1 VAVVPDGVVSETQG
15 MDTEA
20 VRAELLR
27 ALAAA
32 APEQRVRAARD
43 LLIKR
48 GIETLQVPARPGITF
63 DAIVRIAIGSP
74 PTEARREFA
83 VLLVYALG
91 IEGLL
96 PTRGE
101 PERHVRSFLEQA
113 LLNPLRRAGYPF
125 DGSPY
130 DKRHVLT
137 GLHATIDEHLQP
149 LEASIPRWLHG
160 GGRRADD

>member
-1 VAVVPDGVVSETQG
+1 

-20 VRAELLR
+20 LR
-27 ALAAA
+27 AQLNGAAEA
-32 APEQRVRAARD
+32 ATSGDQRIRAARE
-43 LLIKR
+43 LLINR
-48 GIETLQVPARPGITF
+48 GLALLQIAPRQGIAL
-63 DAIVRIAIGSP
+63 DEIVRTAIGAP
-74 PTEARREFA
+74 QTEARREFA

-101 PERHVRSFLEQA
+101 AERNIWSFLEQA

-130 DKRHVLT
+130 DKRQVLA
-137 GLHATIDEHLQP
+137 GLHSTIDEYLRP
-149 LEASIPRWLHG
+149 PEPSIPLWLHG
-160 GGRRADD
+160 LGPRAED

>member
-1 VAVVPDGVVSETQG
+1 

-20 VRAELLR
+20 LR
-27 ALAAA
+27 AKLIGALESA
-32 APEQRVRAARD
+32 APGDRRIRAARE
-43 LLIKR
+43 LLINR
-48 GIETLQVPARPGITF
+48 GIELFRIAPRPGIALDEIVRT
-63 DAIVRIAIGSP
+63 AIVAP

-96 PTRGE
+96 PARGE
-101 PERHVRSFLEQA
+101 TERHVRSFLEQA

-125 DGSPY
+125 GGSPY
-130 DKRHVLT
+130 DKRRALA

-149 LEASIPRWLHG
+149 PEPSIPRWLHG
-160 GGRRADD
+160 VGPRAED